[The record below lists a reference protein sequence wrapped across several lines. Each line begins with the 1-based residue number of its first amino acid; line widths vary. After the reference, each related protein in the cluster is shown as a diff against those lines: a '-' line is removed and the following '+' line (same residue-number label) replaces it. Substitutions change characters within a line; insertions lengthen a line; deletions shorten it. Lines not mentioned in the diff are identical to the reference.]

1 MLEFYGLREHPFGV
15 SPNPRFLY
23 PSVQHRE
30 ALASLIFGVENQV
43 GFAALIA
50 EPGAGKT
57 TLLFE
62 LLLRYRD
69 RASTAFVFNT
79 LCSAQEMLR
88 HIVLE
93 LQIRGA
99 EPEHDSVR
107 LYQLFTA
114 YVADRRQTKPVLI
127 IIDEAQNLENSAL
140 ETLRLL
146 SNFEAADHKLL
157 HIILAGQPQLGE
169 KLRSPSLEQLL
180 QRITTISRLQRFSP
194 AQIEECIAYRLN
206 VAGYSSAA
214 PLFSK
219 AAKVLICEASR
230 GVPREINRICINAL
244 QLGFAYRQR
253 AISVEVIEEV
263 LADLNLS
270 GEPRTKPLAVFDV
283 LEAEPA
289 EAKPAA
295 DRDKKPLAA
304 PSSVRPA
311 PPAPIAF
318 PASPALVAPVAPVTP
333 RVLVAPPESVA
344 PQPVAPQAPVASP
357 APVAPPKIAE
367 PRILEVRK
375 REQRKGTGGARIAP
389 LAGAL
394 AAALML
400 FVFTGSV
407 RQPQAVDASN
417 PSEPAQVV
425 SAETQPQETASVAVP
440 ANDTPRVEEPEVTP
454 RNSASN
460 VSALRKTS
468 ARAEQEVP
476 VRMIRARQLAQS
488 PLNATAP
495 AAASQPA
502 GPGTVSEHGA
512 ASREQENATASR
524 EPHSVAMN
532 AEPTPAP
539 VFQPEGSKPEQP
551 DATNVPA
558 GVPAARPGVDRGL
571 DRSLDRSQD
580 HSPSSLGQSAEAVLA
595 KYVRPVYPPTAK
607 ENRFEGDV
615 SLEVNIATDGNVAG
629 VNVLSGNP
637 LLAQAAKDAVR
648 QWRYRPA
655 LLHGTPIEAEEKIIV
670 TFRLGQDRD

>member
-1 MLEFYGLREHPFGV
+1 MTWKFSLPWRAKRRKKISHLVVSAVSQMLEFYGLREHPFGV

-23 PSVQHRE
+23 PSAQHRE

-93 LQIRGA
+93 LQIPGA

-157 HIILAGQPQLGE
+157 HIILAGQSQLGE

-206 VAGYSSAA
+206 VAGYSGA

-283 LEAEPA
+283 LEPQPA
-289 EAKPAA
+289 EAKPAD

-304 PSSVRPA
+304 PSPVRPA

-318 PASPALVAPVAPVTP
+318 PASPAPVARPAQVVPPAPRAPVASP
-333 RVLVAPPESVA
+333 ASVVSPA
-344 PQPVAPQAPVASP
+344 PVAPQAPVA
-357 APVAPPKIAE
+357 PPKNAE
-367 PRILEVRK
+367 PRILEVHK

-394 AAALML
+394 AAASML
-400 FVFTGSV
+400 FLLTGSV
-407 RQPQAVDASN
+407 RQSQPVDASN
-417 PSEPAQVV
+417 PSEPAQAV
-425 SAETQPQETASVAVP
+425 SAETTQPQETAAVAVP
-440 ANDTPRVEEPEVTP
+440 ANDTTQVEEPEATP
-454 RNSASN
+454 RNAASN
-460 VSALRKTS
+460 ASAPRKTP
-468 ARAEQEVP
+468 ARAEPQVP

-488 PLNATAP
+488 SLNATA
-495 AAASQPA
+495 ASAASQPA
-502 GPGTVSEHGA
+502 GPGSVSEHGVA
-512 ASREQENATASR
+512 AARELENATASR
-524 EPHSVAMN
+524 EPHSLAEN
-532 AEPTPAP
+532 AAPTPAR

-551 DATNVPA
+551 DATNVPG
-558 GVPAARPGVDRGL
+558 GVPEARPGVDRGL

-580 HSPSSLGQSAEAVLA
+580 RRRYWQSTSGPYIRRRQRTIVLKA
-595 KYVRPVYPPTAK
+595 M
-607 ENRFEGDV
+607 FH
-615 SLEVNIATDGNVAG
+615 
-629 VNVLSGNP
+629 
-637 LLAQAAKDAVR
+637 
-648 QWRYRPA
+648 WR
-655 LLHGTPIEAEEKIIV
+655 
-670 TFRLGQDRD
+670 